1 MFYNSNLFLVAFMC
15 MPVPMR
21 KEKKTKQGRGRK
33 IAKKR
38 AQNWEK
44 IEIKY
49 VGKKKKNEFA
59 LHVTKKKV
67 LRDLRKVRKVRK
79 GRG

>member
-1 MFYNSNLFLVAFMC
+1 MLPLYVYARAYAQ
-15 MPVPMR
+15 R
-21 KEKKTKQGRGRK
+21 KKKPNKQGRGRQ

-49 VGKKKKNEFA
+49 AGKKKMSF
-59 LHVTKKKV
+59 HYTSPKKKV
-67 LRDLRKVRKVRK
+67 LRDLRKVRKGEGK
-79 GRG
+79 GINR